1 MHRFPA
7 RPYPRGRTDLA
18 VPVQVIVGAQW
29 GDEGKGKVTD
39 YLTARC
45 DLVVRAQGGN
55 NAGHTVVV
63 GDQTYKLH
71 LLPSG
76 ILHPDKRCVIT
87 DGVAINPGVLV
98 GEIQALRERGMPC
111 DNLKISPRCHLIMP
125 YHIALDEG
133 QEGSDLTR
141 IGTTKR
147 GNGPVF
153 ADKMSRLGIRLAHL
167 YEPDTLRRILGENL
181 FVKNP
186 VLRECFGHAGFDV
199 EPIAKEMLAYGE
211 FLKPFV
217 ADTAATVQE
226 SLRAGEKILVEGAQ
240 GVLLDINFDMYP
252 YVTSSHPGS
261 SGAALGTGIPVNAI
275 GTITGVAKAYTTR
288 VGVGPFPTE
297 LATEFGD
304 RIRERGAE
312 YGTTTGRPRRVGW
325 LDLVLLRYAV
335 RTNGFTEL
343 CITKVDVLDELP
355 ELQVCVGYQRDGVDL
370 AEFPHT
376 AAGWDHVTPVYE
388 SMMGWQSDTSRCSDA
403 EGIPMALSA
412 YIRKIEAF
420 CGVPVKYVSCGSG
433 RTAMVVR

>member
-1 MHRFPA
+1 
-7 RPYPRGRTDLA
+7 

-39 YLTARC
+39 YLTARS

-63 GDQTYKLH
+63 GTETYKLH

-87 DGVAINPGVLV
+87 DGVAINPTVLV
-98 GEIQALRERGMPC
+98 GEIESLRNRGLPC
-111 DNLKISPRCHLIMP
+111 DNLKISPRCHLILP

-133 QEGSDLTR
+133 QEGSALTR

-167 YEPDTLRRILGENL
+167 QEPETLRQLLQENL

-186 VLRECFGHAGFDV
+186 VLRECFGHPGFEV
-199 EPIAKEMLAYGE
+199 EPLAEELLTLGA

-226 SLRAGEKILVEGAQ
+226 SLRAGERILVEGAQ

-252 YVTSSHPGS
+252 YVTSSHPGA
-261 SGAALGTGIPVNAI
+261 SGATLGTGIPVNAI

-297 LATEFGD
+297 LDTELGD
-304 RIRERGAE
+304 RVRERGAE

-325 LDLVLLRYAV
+325 LDLVLLRYAA

-343 CITKVDVLDELP
+343 CITKVDVLDQVDQ
-355 ELQVCVGYQRDGVDL
+355 LQVCVGYQRGGVDIT
-370 AEFPHT
+370 EFPHT
-376 AAGWDHVTPVYE
+376 AKGWEQIQPVYE
-388 SMMGWQSDTSRCSDA
+388 AMPGWLRDTGDCEVESSLPPDLVRY
-403 EGIPMALSA
+403 L
-412 YIRKIEAF
+412 RRIEEF
-420 CGVPVKYVSCGSG
+420 VGVPVRYVSCGSN
-433 RTAMVVR
+433 RTAMVVRP